1 MARTNNLDNFL
12 TDIADAIRNKAGT
25 QAPIPASAFDTA
37 IRNIPSGSLP
47 TNWHSVTSLE
57 AMENIS
63 NPQSGDMCIVDEET
77 LTDLVPWKISAVSNA
92 TESNVFHF
100 PQEVDISDI
109 EDEVYSQ
116 FGGVLTFAIESVGIT
131 QSLASASILINIK
144 TTRNFTFSLWDENN
158 NDKLIVQ
165 YTYDSNRHLF
175 VKNNAYIQFN
185 NSEYELEDVYNC
197 YITRYAYSI
206 DCINSGSEDRNSV
219 NELLGRFIKTKNYV
233 PFNEKRKSHSFYF
246 PRAFL
251 VDEDPLYVDSGGVIT
266 MNAEGSSDEARI
278 CLWSTSGIANRIE
291 VNSSDGDLLYRW
303 IENGYYLITDS
314 CSTSNSYFTLS
325 EKDVNF
331 ISSDYDEDFIQKL
344 IHSGLIFEATYNIP
358 SLYIYT
364 NNRWE
369 KYSKGKNYQC

>member
-25 QAPIPASAFDTA
+25 QAPIPASTFDTA
-37 IRNIPSGSLP
+37 IRNIPSLP

-63 NPQSGDMCIVDEET
+63 SPQSGDMCIVNEEESQQYT
-77 LTDLVPWKISAVSNA
+77 PWIVDTQENPNPTNSNI
-92 TESNVFHF
+92 FYF

-109 EDEVYSQ
+109 ETSVAAD
-116 FGGVLTFAIESVGIT
+116 FGNQLSFSLGSVGIS
-131 QSLASASILINIK
+131 SLSSSSIYIK
-144 TTRNFTFSLWDENN
+144 LLSDRQFSFSLYDDVNK
-158 NDKLIVQ
+158 DKLIVQ
-165 YTYDSNRHLF
+165 YRYDNDRNVF
-175 VKNNAYIQFN
+175 IKNSVFIQFDN
-185 NSEYELEDVYNC
+185 TAYELEDIYDC
-197 YITRYAYSI
+197 YITRYAYLI
-206 DCINSGSEDRNSV
+206 FPNNSGVEDCSKLYT
-219 NELLGRFIKTKNYV
+219 LLGRFIKTKNYV
-233 PFNEKRKSHSFYF
+233 PFNKKRKSHSFYF

-251 VDEDPLYVDSGGVIT
+251 VDEKPLYVDSDGVIT
-266 MNAEGSSDEARI
+266 MSAEGSSDEARI
-278 CLWSTSGIANRIE
+278 CLWSTSGIVNKIE
-291 VNSSDGDLLYRW
+291 INSSNGGLLYHW
-303 IENGYYLITDS
+303 IENGYYLVTNS

-344 IHSGLIFEATYNIP
+344 IHSGLIFEATYNVP

>member
-63 NPQSGDMCIVDEET
+63 SPQSGDMCIVNEET
-77 LTDLVPWKISAVSNA
+77 LTDLIPWRISAVSDA

-116 FGGVLTFAIESVGIT
+116 FGDVLNFAVESVGIP
-131 QSLASASILINIK
+131 SLASASILINIK

-165 YTYDSNRHLF
+165 YTYDNNRHLF

-185 NSEYELEDVYNC
+185 NSEYELEDAYNC
-197 YITRYAYSI
+197 YVTRYAYSI
-206 DCINSGSEDRNSV
+206 NCINSGSEDRNSV

-233 PFNEKRKSHSFYF
+233 PFSKKRKSHSFYF

-251 VDEDPLYVDSGGVIT
+251 IDEEPLHIDSDGVIT
-266 MNAEGSSDEARI
+266 MSAEGSFDEARI
-278 CLWSTSGIANRIE
+278 CLWSASGIANRIE
-291 VNSSDGDLLYRW
+291 INSSDGGLLYYW
-303 IENGYYLITDS
+303 IDNGYYLITNS

-331 ISSDYDEDFIQKL
+331 ISDDYDEDFIQRL